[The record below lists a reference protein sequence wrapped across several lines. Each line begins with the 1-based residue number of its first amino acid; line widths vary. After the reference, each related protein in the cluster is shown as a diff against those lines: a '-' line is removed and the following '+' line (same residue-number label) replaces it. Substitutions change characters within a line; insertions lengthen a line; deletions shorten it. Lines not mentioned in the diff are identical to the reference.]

1 MARAATPV
9 ALLALGALLI
19 SGCFGQARTEWAF
32 EATQLSD
39 LAGGGRTGQ
48 GVTVAI
54 LDTGIDVT
62 HVALA
67 HLADGDRGNGE
78 LVAFND
84 YIGGHNGVAKAY
96 DDDGH
101 GTHVAGIIAASG
113 TSLDDQIEY
122 GGISLLGGAPGAL
135 LVVAKVCGLDEGGKA
150 YCNADAIP
158 RAIDWAVAQDADVVN
173 LSLGGGASGDLFN
186 RLCAAA
192 QTTQNCAIRRSIEAA
207 VDQGVVVV
215 AAAGNMDEGACDED
229 VCAPGDIREVVT
241 VGAIQEDGSV
251 WDDSSRGDDAGHPCT
266 STGVL
271 AGPFSEPRCP
281 PHQKPELVAPGVD
294 ILSAWPGGK
303 YVSATGTSQAT
314 PFVTATVALMLEG
327 RPDLRS
333 EADVLRVKQALV
345 DSAKPVAGQKLP
357 HDEAAGYGI
366 LQAKAAYGAYR

>member
-1 MARAATPV
+1 VARVAALAVLLLMAP
-9 ALLALGALLI
+9 LL
-19 SGCFGQARTEWAF
+19 SGCLGQARTEWAF
-32 EATQLSD
+32 EATQLSE
-39 LAGGGRTGQ
+39 LAKDGRTGK

-67 HLADGDRGNGE
+67 HVADGDRDNGE

-84 YIGGHNGVAKAY
+84 YIAGHNGVAKAY

-113 TSLDDQIEY
+113 TSLGDQIEY

-135 LVVAKVCGLDEGGKA
+135 LVVAKVCGLDQDGKA

-173 LSLGGGASGDLFN
+173 LSLGGGASADLFN
-186 RLCAAA
+186 RLCTATQA
-192 QTTQNCAIRRSIEAA
+192 TQNCAIRRSIEAA

-215 AAAGNMDEGACDED
+215 AAAGNMDAGACDED
-229 VCAPGDIREVVT
+229 VCAPGDIREVIT
-241 VGAIQEDGSV
+241 VGAIQQDGTV
-251 WDDSSRGDDAGHPCT
+251 WEHSSRGDDAGHPCT

-271 AGPFSEPRCP
+271 AGPFSEPRCTP
-281 PHQKPELVAPGVD
+281 NQKPELVAPGVD
-294 ILSAWPGGK
+294 ILSAWPEGK

-314 PFVTATVALMLEG
+314 PFVTATVALLLEG

-333 EADVLRVKQALV
+333 EADVLRVKKAMV
-345 DSAKPVAGQKLP
+345 DTARPVAGQRLP
-357 HDEAAGYGI
+357 HDDAAGYGL
-366 LQAKAAYGAYR
+366 LQAKAAFDAYR